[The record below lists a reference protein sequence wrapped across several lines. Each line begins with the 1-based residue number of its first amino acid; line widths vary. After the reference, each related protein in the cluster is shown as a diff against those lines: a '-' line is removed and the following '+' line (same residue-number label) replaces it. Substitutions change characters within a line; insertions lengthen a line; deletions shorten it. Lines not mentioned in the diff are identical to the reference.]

1 MVVGQDGRIVQVLDN
16 LLSNAASFNPKG
28 AKIIFD
34 LRIKASP
41 AQAVLQI
48 LDEGPIPEN
57 RLETVFHRF
66 YSERPKG
73 RSFGDHSGLGL
84 SIAKQIIEGHDGSL
98 VASNRDTGG
107 ACFTD
112 PAACL
117 ECGPVIPHQLNRRCF
132 IKTVLFLSLNLD
144 KLSACK
150 LTMSP

>member
-16 LLSNAASFNPKG
+16 LLSNAVSFSPKG

-34 LRIKASP
+34 LSTKGSP

-48 LDEGPIPEN
+48 LDEGPGIPEN

-73 RSFGDHSGLGL
+73 ESFGNHSGLGL
-84 SIAKQIIEGHDGSL
+84 SIAKQIIEGHNGSL

-107 ACFTD
+107 ACFTMTL
-112 PAACL
+112 PLA
-117 ECGPVIPHQLNRRCF
+117 
-132 IKTVLFLSLNLD
+132 
-144 KLSACK
+144 
-150 LTMSP
+150 